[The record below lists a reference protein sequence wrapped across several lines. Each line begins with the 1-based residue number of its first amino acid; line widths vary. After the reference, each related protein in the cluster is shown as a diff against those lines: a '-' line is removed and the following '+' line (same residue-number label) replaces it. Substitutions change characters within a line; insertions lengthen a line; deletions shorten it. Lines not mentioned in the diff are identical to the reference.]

1 VLAGPACR
9 CPTAALPHLPLS
21 LLHPAFDTGPR
32 CRPAPPVSHAAP
44 RCPRPTALPCS
55 PACLHRERVLPP
67 SIVPPRAIVTQWSAL
82 PCRPPTTLSHFP
94 SSAWHRADPPPP
106 ISISALPTCP
116 SVWRR
121 RRHLTSLCVHARAR
135 APRLLHRLCAH
146 LTGSRHRRPLLLSSS
161 ACLWQGVY
169 RFKSL

>member
-55 PACLHRERVLPP
+55 PACLHCERVLPP

-94 SSAWHRADPPPP
+94 SSAWHQADPPPNFHLCSSHVP
-106 ISISALPTCP
+106 VGLEKTSAPHFALRPCP
-116 SVWRR
+116 S
-121 RRHLTSLCVHARAR
+121 SSSPPSPPPMC
-135 APRLLHRLCAH
+135 APHRLPPSE
-146 LTGSRHRRPLLLSSS
+146 TPPPL
-161 ACLWQGVY
+161 
-169 RFKSL
+169 